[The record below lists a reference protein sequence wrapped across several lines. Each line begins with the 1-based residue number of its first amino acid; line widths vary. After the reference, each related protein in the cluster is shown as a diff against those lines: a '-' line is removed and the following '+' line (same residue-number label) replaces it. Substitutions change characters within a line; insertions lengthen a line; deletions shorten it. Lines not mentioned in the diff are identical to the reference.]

1 MCVVQGFKTCCPL
14 CRELVLKK
22 PEDDEASTEPAP
34 VQTIVLS
41 PQAIFKQPLLVH
53 PGGTPHF
60 RTTSTGAGQR
70 VRCPSQPDRLA
81 SRSEQCGASRKER
94 RARAFAEYSAVT
106 LYSHEC
112 AHT

>member
-70 VRCPSQPDRLA
+70 VRCPVNPTGSLV
-81 SRSEQCGASRKER
+81 GASNAELAER
-94 RARAFAEYSAVT
+94 SAEPGPSQSTVP
-106 LYSHEC
+106 
-112 AHT
+112 